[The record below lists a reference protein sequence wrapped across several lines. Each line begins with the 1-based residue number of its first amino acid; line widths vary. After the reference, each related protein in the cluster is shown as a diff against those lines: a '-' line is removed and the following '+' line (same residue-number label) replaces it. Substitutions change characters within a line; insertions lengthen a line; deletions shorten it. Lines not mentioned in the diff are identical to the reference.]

1 MNKKNIKHGGA
12 REGSGRKSKGLE
24 HGLSGDTIKF
34 SVNMPIELEQWIMS
48 KDGKN
53 RNDKLITYLISNM
66 KKG

>member
-1 MNKKNIKHGGA
+1 MNKKSVEHGGA

-24 HGLSGDTIKF
+24 HGLSGETIKF
-34 SVNMPIELEQWIMS
+34 SVNMPIELEKWIMC

-53 RNDKLITYLISNM
+53 RNDKLIRYLMLNM